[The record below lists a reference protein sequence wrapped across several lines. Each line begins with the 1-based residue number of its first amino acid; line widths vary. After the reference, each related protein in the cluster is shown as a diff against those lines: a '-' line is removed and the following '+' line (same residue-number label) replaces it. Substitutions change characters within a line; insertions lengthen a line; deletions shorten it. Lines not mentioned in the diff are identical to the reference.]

1 MSDFL
6 SQIWGISKL
15 YIKNDYKRVVSS
27 DEAAILL
34 CVSPKNYDRY
44 LTIFSFKEIFKR
56 LELDLNE
63 YSVQLMQIGVLN
75 AIASLEIDF
84 DSTKNALEELAK
96 NDIIS
101 FSDFNRI
108 IQFLNSLNLAKK
120 VSLDKQGSAFHKN
133 LETLNEICLGLKKY
147 GYKELEKRIN
157 LAYDS
162 ANNSKFY
169 LAVTGV
175 INAGKSSTLN
185 ALMKKQLLGAS
196 NIPETANLSII
207 TYSKDEFA
215 EVVFWSED
223 ELLKMGLEPKNLT
236 SKKVDLNELKN
247 YTTAANEISRYVKEV
262 ILGIDLD
269 ILKDGIN
276 IVDTPGLDDAVVLRE
291 ELTKAYM
298 QESDFTLHLMNAS
311 QSATKKD
318 MSFIVNT
325 LKNGKSGGL
334 IIVLTHIDKLSKND
348 LKEVLNYTKNSI
360 KTELSEY
367 GFSEELARD
376 TQYFMVSAVKNEGID
391 ELKNYLYESF
401 FGSNSKKATLI
412 IDNYKK
418 ELTHIINF
426 ITKDLKYLNSVIN
439 GDSKE
444 LGQKLALLENEL
456 EKLNSNL
463 NEISSEL
470 DNLNK
475 NLDYSNLNEFSTLKS
490 ISSRLKDRILS
501 DVKYAN
507 SKKQKVDF
515 DRTSVIL
522 ESGFRD
528 MFIDFFRD
536 FKHKISKDIESSY
549 EILKLKLNT
558 KDEVINLPNIK
569 EYLDANMPKISY
581 EELKTQVKDSIK
593 NSQNIETLG
602 FTLIKLFDDFIAGL
616 NLKNELNRLSSL
628 CTNEFISSVERQTTQ
643 MKTALELKKS
653 ELQSFIGETM
663 QESSAKELFKKD
675 VEEKLLN
682 LEEIY
687 NRIIAC

>member
-1 MSDFL
+1 MGDFL

-44 LTIFSFKEIFKR
+44 LTLVSFKEIFKR

-63 YSVQLMQIGVLN
+63 YSVQLMQIAVLN
-75 AIASLEIDF
+75 GISSLEIDF
-84 DSTKNALEELAK
+84 DSTKKSLEELAK

-101 FSDFNRI
+101 FSDFKRI
-108 IQFLNSLNLAKK
+108 TQFLDSLRLAKK
-120 VSLDKQGSAFHKN
+120 RSLDKQGSAFHKN
-133 LETLNEICLGLKKY
+133 LETLNEICLDLKKY

-215 EVVFWSED
+215 KVVFWSED
-223 ELLKMGLEPKNLT
+223 ELIKMGLEPKKLI
-236 SKKVDLNELKN
+236 SKKVDIGELKN

-318 MSFIVNT
+318 ISFIINT

-360 KTELSEY
+360 KTELNDY

-376 TQYFMVSAVKNEGID
+376 TQYFMVSAVQNEGID

-401 FGSNSKKATLI
+401 FGPNSKKATLI

-426 ITKDLKYLNSVIN
+426 ITKDLKYRNSVIN
-439 GDSKE
+439 GDAKE
-444 LGQKLALLENEL
+444 FGQKLALLENEL
-456 EKLNSNL
+456 EK
-463 NEISSEL
+463 
-470 DNLNK
+470 
-475 NLDYSNLNEFSTLKS
+475 
-490 ISSRLKDRILS
+490 
-501 DVKYAN
+501 
-507 SKKQKVDF
+507 
-515 DRTSVIL
+515 
-522 ESGFRD
+522 
-528 MFIDFFRD
+528 
-536 FKHKISKDIESSY
+536 
-549 EILKLKLNT
+549 
-558 KDEVINLPNIK
+558 
-569 EYLDANMPKISY
+569 
-581 EELKTQVKDSIK
+581 
-593 NSQNIETLG
+593 
-602 FTLIKLFDDFIAGL
+602 
-616 NLKNELNRLSSL
+616 
-628 CTNEFISSVERQTTQ
+628 
-643 MKTALELKKS
+643 
-653 ELQSFIGETM
+653 
-663 QESSAKELFKKD
+663 
-675 VEEKLLN
+675 
-682 LEEIY
+682 
-687 NRIIAC
+687 